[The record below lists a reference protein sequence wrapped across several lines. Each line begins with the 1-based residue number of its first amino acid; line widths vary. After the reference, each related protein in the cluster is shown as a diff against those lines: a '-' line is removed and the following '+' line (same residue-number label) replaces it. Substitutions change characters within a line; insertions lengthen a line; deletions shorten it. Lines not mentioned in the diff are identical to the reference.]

1 MGKPGRSHVLSLP
14 AEYIGWVE
22 KTRGTETSKYP
33 EEEKSTEIP
42 RVVAIEMGSSLN
54 PCMCKPEGVAACG
67 VVGPIVSRASDLVA

>member
-67 VVGPIVSRASDLVA
+67 VVGPTVSRASDLVA